1 MKSGP
6 SPARNL
12 LTAAGYQANPGKN
25 GFSRVPG
32 DPGTSEYLTERVVRS
47 TPYLGLG
54 LGAQTFT
61 NNLLAYNHGAAT
73 KLINH
78 YLHATQVGELPIQ
91 DLYHLPLSE
100 AMAKMI
106 SVSFYFGEI
115 HLEAFRYRF
124 GMELEERFPD
134 EIAFILDRKLM
145 EYHGQTLRL
154 TPKGAHVFNGV
165 IALFYSNRVREHLLT
180 INA

>member
-1 MKSGP
+1 MASA
-6 SPARNL
+6 AR
-12 LTAAGYQANPGKN
+12 
-25 GFSRVPG
+25 G
-32 DPGTSEYLTERVVRS
+32 DPENQRISYRTVVWS

-73 KLINH
+73 KRMERYIQ
-78 YLHATQVGELPIQ
+78 ATQAGELPIQ

-100 AMAKMI
+100 AMAKML

-115 HLEAFRYRF
+115 HLSAFRQRF
-124 GMELEERFPD
+124 DLELEHCFPD
-134 EIAFILDRKLM
+134 EIAFALERGLM

-154 TPKGAHVFNGV
+154 TSAGTNVINGV
-165 IALFYSNRVREHLLT
+165 IALFYSNRVKAHLIAL
-180 INA
+180 